1 MKIKLNKRFWLLMT
15 TFALVF
21 ILTACQNS
29 SEETTENN
37 LGNTD
42 TTEVV
47 GSDESVETTE
57 SEGTTDAFEPFYVD
71 DFELTKLDGTTTT
84 LYAYEGQTI
93 VLNFW
98 ATWCTYCV
106 QEMPLLDEMD
116 KRDDI
121 KVIAISV
128 GEDAET
134 VKKYIEDAGYEFEV
148 FLDIEGTLAS
158 KFGVTG
164 FPTTLFLGSDF
175 EYFYTFPGM
184 LEQSTFDSV
193 LEAIDEI
200 IADRKS
206 E

>member
-1 MKIKLNKRFWLLMT
+1 MNMKHNRRGWILAITVILL
-15 TFALVF
+15 FL
-21 ILTACQNS
+21 LTACQNTNETS
-29 SEETTENN
+29 TTELTN
-37 LGNTD
+37 D
-42 TTEVV
+42 V
-47 GSDESVETTE
+47 TTE
-57 SEGTTDAFEPFYVD
+57 SETENSATSTEATTEAYEPFYVED
-71 DFELTKLDGTTTT
+71 LELTKLDGSKTT

-134 VKKYIEDAGYEFEV
+134 VRKYIEDAGYEFEV
-148 FLDIEGTLAS
+148 FLDEEGTLAG

-164 FPTTLFLGSDF
+164 FPTSLFIGTDF

-200 IADRKS
+200 IEGRKS

>member
-1 MKIKLNKRFWLLMT
+1 MKMKQNRRLQLLTVAIMML
-15 TFALVF
+15 FL
-21 ILTACQNS
+21 LTACQNS
-29 SEETTENN
+29 DEPS
-37 LGNTD
+37 
-42 TTEVV
+42 TTEVSNDTLATSENES
-47 GSDESVETTE
+47 SDASSESTTE
-57 SEGTTDAFEPFYVD
+57 AYEPFYVED
-71 DFELTKLDGTTTT
+71 LELTKLDGTKTT

-134 VKKYIEDAGYEFEV
+134 VRKYIEDAGYEFEV
-148 FLDIEGTLAS
+148 FLDEEGTLAG

-164 FPTTLFLGSDF
+164 FPTTLFIGTDF

-200 IADRKS
+200 IEGRKS

>member
-1 MKIKLNKRFWLLMT
+1 MKMKQNRRWWILAITVMMLFL
-15 TFALVF
+15 
-21 ILTACQNS
+21 LTACQNT
-29 SEETTENN
+29 SETSTTEATNDTTAVSESDNSEVSTETT
-37 LGNTD
+37 
-42 TTEVV
+42 TE
-47 GSDESVETTE
+47 
-57 SEGTTDAFEPFYVD
+57 AYEPFYVED
-71 DFELTKLDGTTTT
+71 LELTKLDGSKTT

-134 VKKYIEDAGYEFEV
+134 VRKYIEDAGYEFEV
-148 FLDIEGTLAS
+148 FLDEEGTLAG

-164 FPTTLFLGSDF
+164 FPTSLFIGSDF

-200 IADRKS
+200 IEGRKS

>member
-1 MKIKLNKRFWLLMT
+1 MNMKHNRRGWILAITVILL
-15 TFALVF
+15 FL
-21 ILTACQNS
+21 LTACQNTNETS
-29 SEETTENN
+29 STELTN
-37 LGNTD
+37 D
-42 TTEVV
+42 V
-47 GSDESVETTE
+47 TTE
-57 SEGTTDAFEPFYVD
+57 SETENSATSTEATTEAYEPFYVED
-71 DFELTKLDGTTTT
+71 LELTKLDGSKTT

-134 VKKYIEDAGYEFEV
+134 VRKYIEDAGYEFEV
-148 FLDIEGTLAS
+148 FLDEEGTLAG

-164 FPTTLFLGSDF
+164 FPTSLFIGTDF

-200 IADRKS
+200 IEGRKS

>member
-1 MKIKLNKRFWLLMT
+1 MNMKHNRRGWILAITVILL
-15 TFALVF
+15 FL
-21 ILTACQNS
+21 LTACQNTNETS
-29 SEETTENN
+29 TTELTN
-37 LGNTD
+37 D
-42 TTEVV
+42 V
-47 GSDESVETTE
+47 TTE
-57 SEGTTDAFEPFYVD
+57 SETENSATSTEATTEAYEPFYVED
-71 DFELTKLDGTTTT
+71 LELTKLDGSKTT

-134 VKKYIEDAGYEFEV
+134 VRKYIEDAGYEFEV
-148 FLDIEGTLAS
+148 FLDEEGTLAG

-164 FPTTLFLGSDF
+164 FPTSLFIGTDF

-200 IADRKS
+200 LEGRKS

>member
-1 MKIKLNKRFWLLMT
+1 MNMKHNRRGWI
-15 TFALVF
+15 LVITAMMLF
-21 ILTACQNS
+21 LLTACQNTNETS
-29 SEETTENN
+29 TTELTNDVTAESESEN
-37 LGNTD
+37 SAASTEA
-42 TTEVV
+42 TTE
-47 GSDESVETTE
+47 
-57 SEGTTDAFEPFYVD
+57 AYEPFYVED
-71 DFELTKLDGTTTT
+71 LELTKLDGSKTT

-134 VKKYIEDAGYEFEV
+134 VRKYIEDAGYEFEV
-148 FLDIEGTLAS
+148 FLDEEGTLAG

-164 FPTTLFLGSDF
+164 FPTSLFIGTDF

-200 IADRKS
+200 IEGRKS

>member
-1 MKIKLNKRFWLLMT
+1 MNMKHNRRGWILAITVILL
-15 TFALVF
+15 FL
-21 ILTACQNS
+21 LTACQNTNETS
-29 SEETTENN
+29 TTELTN
-37 LGNTD
+37 D
-42 TTEVV
+42 V
-47 GSDESVETTE
+47 TTE
-57 SEGTTDAFEPFYVD
+57 SETENSATSTEATTEAYEPFYVED
-71 DFELTKLDGTTTT
+71 LELTKLDGSKTT

-134 VKKYIEDAGYEFEV
+134 VRKYIEDAGYEFEV
-148 FLDIEGTLAS
+148 FLDEEGTLAG

-164 FPTTLFLGSDF
+164 FPTSLFIGTDF

-200 IADRKS
+200 IDGRKS

>member
-1 MKIKLNKRFWLLMT
+1 MNMKHNRRGWILAITAMMLFL
-15 TFALVF
+15 
-21 ILTACQNS
+21 LTACQNTNETS
-29 SEETTENN
+29 TTELTNDVTAESESEN
-37 LGNTD
+37 SAASTEA
-42 TTEVV
+42 TTE
-47 GSDESVETTE
+47 
-57 SEGTTDAFEPFYVD
+57 AYEPFYVED
-71 DFELTKLDGTTTT
+71 LELTKLDGSKTT

-134 VKKYIEDAGYEFEV
+134 VRKYIEDAGYEFEV
-148 FLDIEGTLAS
+148 FLDEEGTLAG

-164 FPTTLFLGSDF
+164 FPTSLFIGTDF

-200 IADRKS
+200 IEGRKS